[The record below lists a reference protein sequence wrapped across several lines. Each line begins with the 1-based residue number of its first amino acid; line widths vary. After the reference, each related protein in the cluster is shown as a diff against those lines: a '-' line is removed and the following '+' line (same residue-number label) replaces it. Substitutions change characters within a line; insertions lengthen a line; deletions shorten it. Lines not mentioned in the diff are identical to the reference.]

1 MLYEDCFTGGN
12 LNKSS
17 SPGQSPSEDSVQRQL
32 EEQSRML
39 IELDLEREEFGKG
52 KDDIWTFLLS
62 VPVGA

>member
-1 MLYEDCFTGGN
+1 
-12 LNKSS
+12 
-17 SPGQSPSEDSVQRQL
+17 
-32 EEQSRML
+32 ML